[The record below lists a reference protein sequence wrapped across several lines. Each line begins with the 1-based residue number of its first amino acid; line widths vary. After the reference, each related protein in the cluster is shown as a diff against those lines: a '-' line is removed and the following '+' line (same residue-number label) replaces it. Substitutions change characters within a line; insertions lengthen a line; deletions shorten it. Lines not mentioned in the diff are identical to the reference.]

1 MNRTWSIACAGCG
14 AVLIVQHRGLKVH
27 PTGVDLGWHVYPFRC
42 PWSDELP
49 HIDHVLRR
57 SLDPASVRIDRE
69 HDVNPFLRY
78 RRFLHSYHFAR
89 HHRIADAQFVDLVAR
104 LDDAIAATSGSGFAM
119 TPPQRSAALEAQLG
133 IEPPGAIWIKD
144 ETRGVAGSHKA
155 RHLMGIMLY
164 LQVVEALGLDNPRG
178 RPLAIASCGNAALAA
193 AVVARAADYTLNVF
207 VPATANPGVLAQIE
221 QLGAR
226 VHICPRQ
233 EGMNGDPSYVRF
245 QDVLRD
251 GALPFC
257 CQGPDNGLTIEGGE
271 TLWLEAA
278 EALTGTRI
286 DRVFVQAGGGALA
299 SACVQ
304 AFDDLHTIGA
314 TTASPRVHAVQTRG
328 AFPLARA
335 YEGVVK
341 RLTVGNGDTPRL
353 AIHAREGGE
362 CPRFQQIDRA
372 MRYARTHRAQFM
384 WPWETEPHSVAHGIL
399 DDETYDWAAVVEG
412 MLRSDGSPVVV
423 DDHELQMANSL
434 ARETTGIDVDHTG
447 SAGLA
452 GLMQMLR
459 TDPAA
464 RREQMLVV
472 FSGVRRAAH

>member
-1 MNRTWSIACAGCG
+1 MTRTWSVACAGCG
-14 AVLIVQHRGLKVH
+14 AVLVVQHRGLKVH

-57 SLDPASVRIDRE
+57 WLDPASVGIACE
-69 HDVNPFLRY
+69 HDANPFLRY

-89 HHRIADAQFVDLVAR
+89 HHRMTDAQFVEQVGR
-104 LDDAIAATSGSGFAM
+104 LDDAVAGIAGHGFVT
-119 TPPQRSAALEAQLG
+119 TPPQRSAPLEAQLG

-144 ETRGVAGSHKA
+144 ETGCVAGSHKA
-155 RHLMGIMLY
+155 RHLMAIMLY
-164 LQVVEALGLDNPRG
+164 LQVVETLGLDNPRH

-193 AVVARAADYTLNVF
+193 AVIARAADYTLSVF
-207 VPATANPGVLAQIE
+207 VPATANPAVLAQIE
-221 QLGAR
+221 ALGAR
-226 VHICPRQ
+226 VNVCPRQ
-233 EGMNGDPSYVRF
+233 EGVNGDPSYVGF
-245 QDVLRD
+245 QDALRD

-278 EALTGTRI
+278 EALTGTHI

-304 AFDDLHTIGA
+304 AFDDLHANGTMTG
-314 TTASPRVHAVQTRG
+314 SPRVHAVQTRG
-328 AFPLARA
+328 AFPLVRA
-335 YEGVVK
+335 YEAVVE
-341 RLTVGNGDTPRL
+341 RLTAGNG
-353 AIHAREGGE
+353 
-362 CPRFQQIDRA
+362 IDAA

-384 WPWETEPHSVAHGIL
+384 WPWETEPRSVAHGIL

-412 MLRSDGSPVVV
+412 MLRSGGSAIVV
-423 DDHELQMANSL
+423 DEDELETANAL

-452 GLMQMLR
+452 GLMQMLK
-459 TDPAA
+459 TDPSA

-472 FSGVRRAAH
+472 FSGVRRQIAGDTRGAPR

>member
-1 MNRTWSIACAGCG
+1 MTARTWSVACAGCG
-14 AVLIVQHRGLKVH
+14 AVLVVQHRGLSVH

-57 SLDPASVRIDRE
+57 SLDPASVHIVRE
-69 HDVNPFLRY
+69 HDAHPFLRY

-89 HHRIADAQFVDLVAR
+89 HHRLSDDDFVDVVLR
-104 LDDAIAATSGSGFAM
+104 LDEAIASLDRGFRVTS
-119 TPPQRSAALEAQLG
+119 PQRSAALEAQLG
-133 IEPPGAIWIKD
+133 IEPSGAIWIKD
-144 ETRGVAGSHKA
+144 ETQGVSGSHKA

-164 LQVVEALGLDNPRG
+164 LQIVEALGLDEPRA

-193 AVVARAADYTLNVF
+193 AVVARAAAYTLDVF
-207 VPATANPGVLAQIE
+207 VPAAADRVLVDRIGG
-221 QLGAR
+221 LGAR
-226 VHICPRQ
+226 VHTCPR
-233 EGMNGDPSYVRF
+233 EAGVHGDPSYVGF
-245 QDVLRD
+245 QDALRD

-278 EALTGTRI
+278 EALDGVPL

-299 SACVQ
+299 SACLQ
-304 AFDDLHTIGA
+304 AFDDLRGVGA
-314 TTASPRVHAVQTRG
+314 GAAPRVHAVQTRG
-328 AFPLARA
+328 AFPLKRA
-335 YEGVVK
+335 YDAVVE
-341 RLTVGNGDTPRL
+341 RMTAGNG
-353 AIHAREGGE
+353 EGF
-362 CPRFQQIDRA
+362 PVRQIDLA

-384 WPWETEPHSVAHGIL
+384 WPWETEPQSIAHGIL

-412 MLRSDGSPVVV
+412 MLRSGGSPVVV
-423 DDHELQMANSL
+423 DEEELQAANRL
-434 ARETTGIDVDHTG
+434 AREATGIDVDHTG

-452 GLMQMLR
+452 GLMQVLR

-464 RREQMLVV
+464 RRQQMLVV
-472 FSGVRRAAH
+472 FSGVRRRP